1 MTVCIDCMAVAQL
14 YALSNTQ
21 FYELVHDQLANFG
34 GRIVAYIICA
44 ETETGWH
51 FPVTYNYFYNSA
63 TIILSDELIFL
74 ISDLLT

>member
-1 MTVCIDCMAVAQL
+1 ML
-14 YALSNTQ
+14 HHELSGIRAWSH
-21 FYELVHDQLANFG
+21 LCDLQLANFG
-34 GRIVAYIICA
+34 GRIVAYIICM